1 MTYIVPDSKVY
12 ILKGVPITN
21 DYKNTLYFASRTAQ
35 YNYFYSKSTQATR
48 YTELSYVR
56 ANNNMLKV
64 NARAVDLY
72 DANYLMFQNT
82 SFGNKWFYAF
92 VTNVEYINN
101 ETTQVT
107 FEIDRIQTWWFDVEL
122 RPCMVIR
129 QHAVNDGVYV
139 NCEPE
144 TFSDFAYFT
153 HYERNLLSDEEQ
165 SYKYITMSTGH
176 YPNNNWSD
184 PSTWVTSSS
193 GVVNNVYTTLEIKVW
208 ENTTSGVADM
218 KAYIDAIIK
227 GGHEDDLIAVYM
239 GPKVIS
245 PSIIPASVPK
255 LGVAISKSDLRANA
269 FQGYVPRN
277 NKLYNYP
284 FCKLTLEKGGGQQE
298 YAIEDFRNGA
308 TDQQIE
314 QVQFGYAYIV
324 SPAPQVIAYPINYRG
339 VDEDY
344 NDGLDIAE
352 FPQAPIKGDSY
363 QMWLVQ
369 NSSGYLANGI
379 GALANLGFSLGRGDL
394 IGSFIDLRQGIQQL
408 ANFAGQSFN
417 AENLPDNVA
426 GLGRPNILS
435 NMGEQTFWI
444 KAKSLSYWQAR
455 QIDTY
460 FDMFGYQENHVFTP
474 NIHARQRWTY
484 VQTGGCTIIG
494 NAPADDIA
502 FIENCFNK
510 GITWWVNP
518 SEVGNYNLSNPT
530 L

>member
-56 ANNNMLKV
+56 ANNNTLKV

-107 FEIDRIQTWWFDVEL
+107 FEIDRVQTWWFDVEL

-129 QHAVNDGVYV
+129 QHAVNDGLYV

-144 TFSDFAYFT
+144 SFSDFANYT
-153 HYERNLLSDEEQ
+153 HWESNLLDDEETA
-165 SYKYITMSTGH
+165 SCYITLTTGHCQGDLSTGA
-176 YPNNNWSD
+176 
-184 PSTWVTSSS
+184 WVDAVPRVID
-193 GVVNNVYTTLEIKVW
+193 GVYTALEISVW
-208 ENTTSGVADM
+208 RNNSSAISRLSS
-218 KAYIDAIIK
+218 YLNAIIGAGK
-227 GGHEDDLIAVYM
+227 EEAIIAIYV
-239 GPKVIS
+239 GPKVVGDLLTDT
-245 PSIIPASVPK
+245 PAHGTRVFQ
-255 LGVAISKSDLRANA
+255 KSTILANA
-269 FQGYVPRN
+269 FQGYSPRN
-277 NKLYNYP
+277 NKIYNYP
-284 FCKLTLEKGGGQQE
+284 FCKLTLEKGGGLQE
-298 YAIEDFRNGA
+298 YAIEDFRNGI
-308 TDQQIE
+308 TDQQINT
-314 QVQFGYAYIV
+314 VSFGYYAV
-324 SPAPQVIAYPINYRG
+324 ASPGPQVIAYPIGYRG
-339 VDEDY
+339 ATEDY
-344 NDGLDIAE
+344 NDGMDIAE
-352 FPQAPIKGDSY
+352 FPQVPVMGDAF

-369 NSSGYLANGI
+369 NSGGYIANLL
-379 GALANLGFSLGRGDL
+379 GALVNIGISSHNRADKV
-394 IGSFIDLRQGIQQL
+394 GSFIDIRQGVQQL
-408 ANFAGQSFN
+408 ANFAGQAWN
-417 AENLPDNVA
+417 ASKAVNNVT

-435 NMGEQTFWI
+435 NIGENTFWL
-444 KAKSLSYWQAR
+444 KCKSLSYWQAR

-484 VQTGGCTIIG
+484 VQTGGCTIVG

>member
-21 DYKNTLYFASRTAQ
+21 DYKNTLYFANRTAQ
-35 YNYFYSKSTQATR
+35 YNYFYSKSTQTTR
-48 YTELSYVR
+48 YTELSYLR
-56 ANNNMLKV
+56 ANNNTLKV

-82 SFGNKWFYAF
+82 SFGSKWFYAF

-144 TFSDFAYFT
+144 NFADFAYYT
-153 HYERNLLSDEEQ
+153 HYETNLMSDQ
-165 SYKYITMSTGH
+165 NVSFKYITMTTGH
-176 YPNNNWSD
+176 YPNNDWTDAN
-184 PSTWVTSSS
+184 TWQPASS
-193 GVVNNVYTTLEIKVW
+193 GIVNNVYSTLEIKVW
-208 ENTTSGVADM
+208 ENTSAGVTAM
-218 KAYIDAIIK
+218 QAYLDAIIK
-227 GGHEDDLIAVYM
+227 GGHEDDLIAVYL
-239 GPKVIS
+239 GPKVLS
-245 PSIIPASVPK
+245 TSFLPENVGRSTVSIPK
-255 LGVAISKSDLRANA
+255 STLRANA

-284 FCKLTLEKGGGQQE
+284 FCKLILEKGGALQE
-298 YAIEDFRNGA
+298 YSIEDFRNGI
-308 TDQQIE
+308 TDE
-314 QVQFGYAYIV
+314 QTDNVQFGYVNILC
-324 SPAPQVIAYPINYRG
+324 PAPQCMAYPMNYRG
-339 VDEDY
+339 VGEDY

-352 FPQAPIKGDSY
+352 FPQAPIKGDTY
-363 QMWLVQ
+363 QMWTVQ
-369 NSSGYLANGI
+369 NSGGYIANFM
-379 GALANLGFSLGRGDL
+379 GAVANVGASMARADMVGT
-394 IGSFIDLRQGIQQL
+394 FIDIRQGIQQI
-408 ANFAGQSFN
+408 ANYAGQSYN
-417 AENLPDNVA
+417 ASQLPDNVS

-435 NMGEQTFWI
+435 NMGEHTFWL
-444 KAKSLSYWQAR
+444 KCKSLSYWQAR
-455 QIDTY
+455 QIDTF